1 MFKELSLLNNK
12 WSLKDYNERQVLTLS
27 QRNKISPILAK
38 LLTLRNVQ
46 SEDVENYLNLNLY
59 NNLPNPFLLKDMK
72 ITIDRVI
79 QAIERNQNIGI
90 IADYD
95 VDGSTSAAIL
105 IKFFEFYHKKLY
117 LKIPDRLNE
126 GYGPNTRIMNYFL
139 KEKINLVFT
148 LDCGTSSFGILDDE
162 KYKNI
167 DVIVVDH
174 HLSEEKLPN
183 VFSIINPNR
192 FDEKSE
198 YNEMAAVG
206 VTFLFL
212 MALRKRLRQKNF
224 FSKIKEPNLLSFL
237 DLVALGTVCD
247 VVKLDNYNRMFVKIG
262 LDLIKRRKNK
272 SIAQIIDNSNLYHTP
287 TASDLGFVIGPQLN
301 AASRVDDSSLP
312 SKLLISNNISEIEKI
327 SRKLILFNEKRK
339 LIENNIFDEAL
350 IQVKKQVTNK
360 FIIVHGFGWHK
371 GVLGIIAS
379 RLINQF
385 YKPTIVISFDQTE
398 GVGSARSIN
407 MIDLGSIILTAKKKG
422 LLINGGGH
430 KMAAGLKIKKNLLDD
445 FHTYLTQCFY
455 KYDKSIFQKIEEFD
469 LKITLNTINENLLE
483 DIEKLEPFGNGNEEP
498 KFIISDVKIDYVKI
512 LKEKHLLIFFQTDN
526 SINLRAICFNCIGT
540 KLGEYLLN
548 YKNYNLELGCAI
560 RRDNYNKSLL
570 PQMVIMDAMLL
581 N

>member
-12 WSLKDYNERQVLTLS
+12 WSLKNYNEWEVLNLS

-46 SEDVENYLNLNLY
+46 SENVENYLNLNLY

-105 IKFFEFYHKKLY
+105 IKFFEFYQKKLY

-167 DVIVVDH
+167 DVIVIDH
-174 HLSEEKLPN
+174 HLSEQNLPK

-262 LDLIKRRKNK
+262 LNLIKRRKNK

-312 SKLLISNNISEIEKI
+312 SKLLISDDISEIEKI

-339 LIENNIFDEAL
+339 LIENNLFDEAL
-350 IQVKKQVTNK
+350 IQVKKQATNK

-570 PQMVIMDAMLL
+570 PQMVIIDAMLL

>member
-12 WSLKDYNERQVLTLS
+12 WSLKDCNERQILTLS
-27 QRNKISPILAK
+27 QRNKISSILAK

-79 QAIERNQNIGI
+79 LAIERNQNIGI

-105 IKFFEFYHKKLY
+105 IKFFEFYQKKLY

-174 HLSEEKLPN
+174 HLSEQKLPN

-212 MALRKRLRQKNF
+212 MALRKKLRQKNF

-262 LDLIKRRKNK
+262 LDLIKKRKNK

-287 TASDLGFVIGPQLN
+287 TTSDLGFVIGPQLN

-312 SKLLISNNISEIEKI
+312 SKLLISGDISEIEKI

-350 IQVKKQVTNK
+350 IQVKKQTTNK
-360 FIIVHGFGWHK
+360 FIIVHGFGWHR

-445 FHTYLTQCFY
+445 FHTYLTQSFY
-455 KYDKSIFQKIEEFD
+455 RYDKSIFQKIEKFD

-570 PQMVIMDAMLL
+570 PQMVIIDAMLL

>member
-12 WSLKDYNERQVLTLS
+12 WNLKDYNERQVLTLS

-72 ITIDRVI
+72 ISIDRVI

-105 IKFFEFYHKKLY
+105 IKFFEFYPKKLY

-126 GYGPNTRIMNYFL
+126 GYGPNIRIMDYFL
-139 KEKINLVFT
+139 KEKVNLVFT

-167 DVIVVDH
+167 DVIVIDH
-174 HLSEEKLPN
+174 HLSEQKLPN

-212 MALRKRLRQKNF
+212 MALRKKLRQKNF

-287 TASDLGFVIGPQLN
+287 TTSDLGFVIGPQLN

-312 SKLLISNNISEIEKI
+312 SKLLISGDISEIEKI